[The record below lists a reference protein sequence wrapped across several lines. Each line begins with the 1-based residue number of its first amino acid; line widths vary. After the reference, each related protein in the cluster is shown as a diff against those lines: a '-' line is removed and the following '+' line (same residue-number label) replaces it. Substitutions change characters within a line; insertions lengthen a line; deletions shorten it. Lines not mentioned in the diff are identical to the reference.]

1 MTLRFP
7 WRKVCLQRD
16 SANTFSGNK
25 NLAFCGELCE
35 AEAERAPSGAAAQNM
50 GLGAGTDGTESQL
63 HCMRALGLWASR
75 LTSLSLSF
83 LISTISARIST

>member
-16 SANTFSGNK
+16 SANTFSGSK

-35 AEAERAPSGAAAQNM
+35 AEAVRAPSGAAAQNM
-50 GLGAGTDGTESQL
+50 GSGAGTDGTESQL

-75 LTSLSLSF
+75 LTPLSLSF
-83 LISTISARIST
+83 LIYTIRARILT